1 MGLEDFL
8 LDVAA
13 VAIGGALGAVSRWL
27 LARIAQNG
35 YEFPVGTLAVNLLG
49 SLLLGFVM
57 GAASLYGAFTR
68 WQRLLIATGFAG
80 TFTTFSTFMY
90 ESFMYILEWSIG
102 EALLYIGTSIA
113 LGLLMIYTGYSLSAM
128 VYRR

>member
-1 MGLEDFL
+1 MLDSL

-13 VAIGGALGAVSRWL
+13 VATGGALGAVARWL
-27 LARIAQNG
+27 IARLVQNG

-68 WQRLLIATGFAG
+68 WQRLLVATGFAG
-80 TFTTFSTFMY
+80 AFTTFSTFMY
-90 ESFMYILEWSIG
+90 ESFMYLLEWSIG
-102 EALLYIGTSIA
+102 EALLYIGVSIA
-113 LGLLMIYTGYSLSAM
+113 LGLLMIYTGYSLSVM
-128 VYRR
+128 VYRG

>member
-27 LARIAQNG
+27 LARIVQDG
-35 YEFPVGTLAVNLLG
+35 HEFPVGTLAVNLLG

-80 TFTTFSTFMY
+80 AFTTFSTFMY

-102 EALLYIGTSIA
+102 DALLYIGTSIA
-113 LGLLMIYTGYSLSAM
+113 LGLLMIYAGYSLSAL

>member
-1 MGLEDFL
+1 LLDSL

-13 VAIGGALGAVSRWL
+13 VATGGALGAVARWL
-27 LARIAQNG
+27 IARLVQNG

-68 WQRLLIATGFAG
+68 WQRLLVATGFAG
-80 TFTTFSTFMY
+80 AFTTFSTFMY
-90 ESFMYILEWSIG
+90 ESFMYLLEWSIG
-102 EALLYIGTSIA
+102 EALLYIGVSIA
-113 LGLLMIYTGYSLSAM
+113 LGLLMIYTGYSLSVM
-128 VYRR
+128 VYRG